1 MSSLSKES
9 PILSDVLDEDKPV
22 PNQKFVCLS
31 FLSPEKII
39 KNKEIYF
46 FNQFVKTFEY
56 TKSVELYNNFIGFIS
71 YKYGLN
77 SIDIQGD
84 LKEFIEKEREK
95 LQTMTVEDDYKNFLD
110 NNEETLQEKFD
121 IDNQFKTNTRG
132 VKIRGSFNSQ
142 GEAEMRA
149 KLLRENDPAHDVY
162 VGQVGVWMPFDPDA
176 YRTGK
181 VEYLEKEL
189 NELMHEKNK
198 NEENAKV
205 EFDNR
210 VKEAKKKAIEENV
223 KNAEKSG
230 NKLSQIMDDNGELV
244 NLRAVDYDAIPD
256 EDVVMEPSNN
266 LKNEIFSKSNIPTS
280 DKQN

>member
-1 MSSLSKES
+1 MSLSKES

-39 KNKEIYF
+39 KNKEMYF

-84 LKEFIEKEREK
+84 LKEFIEKEKEK

-110 NNEETLQEKFD
+110 NNEEKLQEKFD

-132 VKIRGSFNSQ
+132 IKIRGSFNSQ

-230 NKLSQIMDDNGELV
+230 NKLSQIMDENGELV

-266 LKNEIFSKSNIPTS
+266 LKNEIFNKTNIPTS

>member
-1 MSSLSKES
+1 MSLSKES

-46 FNQFVKTFEY
+46 FDQFVKTFEY
-56 TKSVELYNNFIGFIS
+56 TKSVELYNNFIGYIS

-77 SIDIQGD
+77 AVDVQGD

-95 LQTMTVEDDYKNFLD
+95 LQTMSVEDDYKNFLD
-110 NNEETLQEKFD
+110 NNEERLQEKFD
-121 IDNQFKTNTRG
+121 IDHQFKTNTRG

-142 GEAEMRA
+142 AEAEMRA

-176 YRTGK
+176 YKTGK

-230 NKLSQIMDDNGELV
+230 NKLSQIMDENGQLV

-266 LKNEIFSKSNIPTS
+266 LKNEIFNKTNIPTS